1 MDKIIILILLG
12 FAISNDLIIIG
23 DNFMSQI
30 ANVLLKIPYAIYTE
44 GNMNY
49 SYISTNSSKEYE
61 GYNILFSTIY
71 GIHYNFFLNGGNP
84 IFLDNIHKQ
93 LKNAKNGTN
102 VLIQLCGRA
111 LFYGYDKW
119 VSVFG
124 KLADKYTKL
133 NFYQISSIGVQP
145 LFSDIHN
152 GHVKEF
158 NQNLENEINKM
169 ELKNFK
175 YKSILYNED
184 PLILDIKGKEVEMN
198 NYFSSE
204 YTLMKNGLIKLF
216 EAMTQGL

>member
-1 MDKIIILILLG
+1 MDKVIILILLG

-44 GNMNY
+44 GNLNY

-71 GIHYNFFLNGGNP
+71 GIHYNFFLNWGNP

-145 LFSDIHN
+145 VFSDIHN

-158 NQNLENEINKM
+158 NQNLEKEIKKM

-175 YKSILYNED
+175 YKTILFNED
-184 PLILDIKGKEVEMN
+184 PILLDINGETVDMN
-198 NYFSSE
+198 KHFASE
-204 YTLMKNGLIKLF
+204 YTLKESGLIKLF